1 MKLHVPG
8 VGVKLFP
15 LIVPV
20 PVMFRNVLL
29 WDTTADVERSNLN
42 PPTLHRFGVAV
53 EGLNI
58 QGAAMVTFV
67 PGEMLLKSPE
77 S

>member
-1 MKLHVPG
+1 MKLQVPG
-8 VGVKLFP
+8 VDVKPFP

-20 PVMFRNVLL
+20 PLIFRNVLL
-29 WDTTADVERSNLN
+29 WETTTDVERSNLN
-42 PPTLHRFGVAV
+42 PPTLHKLGVAV
-53 EGLNI
+53 DGLKI

-67 PGEMLLKSPE
+67 PGLMLEKSPE